1 MKKKYQL
8 SKIIILLLL
17 IFITTSCETI
27 SDCID
32 RIRPELIS
40 KELRTGVYD
49 VPYEDNVNFEM
60 IRGNTNDYYI
70 SSISIEGK
78 LPPGF
83 NYSVVNNN
91 TINFKGTPI
100 RDGTY
105 EFTISISVS
114 PHTYNEDGTGDLCGN
129 TTSKKYTI
137 KIIDYR

>member
-1 MKKKYQL
+1 MKKKHQL

-17 IFITTSCETI
+17 MFIAASCETI

-32 RIRPELIS
+32 RIKPELIS

-49 VPYEDNVNFEM
+49 VLYEDNVNFEM
-60 IRGNTNDYYI
+60 IRANSNDYFI

-78 LPPGF
+78 LPPGI

-91 TINFKGTPI
+91 TVNFKGTPI

-105 EFTISISVS
+105 EFTISISVL
-114 PHTYNEDGTGDLCGN
+114 PYNNENGTDDLCGD